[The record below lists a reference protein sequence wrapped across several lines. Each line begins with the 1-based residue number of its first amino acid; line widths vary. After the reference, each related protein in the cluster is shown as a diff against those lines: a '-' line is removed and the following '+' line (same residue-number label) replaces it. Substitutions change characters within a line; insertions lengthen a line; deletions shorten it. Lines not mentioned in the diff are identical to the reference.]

1 MLWRNAD
8 VRYLPASSSQD
19 SGWSLFSATMPPEAL
34 EITRKFMNNNCVS
47 SGYFA
52 KKLAEF
58 TTAKGV
64 TTIIGRW

>member
-1 MLWRNAD
+1 MR
-8 VRYLPASSSQD
+8 
-19 SGWSLFSATMPPEAL
+19 PEAL

-58 TTAKGV
+58 TTTKGV
-64 TTIIGRW
+64 TTIIGDGDFVTVVE